1 LRGESSPGRT
11 DFHNSW
17 EDSLY
22 HVLKRGS
29 LLDMPTT
36 ESKAPKAIEDLGV
49 VDGLVQLSFSVQAI
63 VGGVTA
69 RYDTSIIQ
77 GRLLGALRDRQLSM
91 AQIAR
96 LLNLDKSSTTGLVDR
111 AEKRGYVVRT
121 ISPNDGRSVLVT
133 LTKDG
138 RRVVSRVA
146 TEIAREINAV
156 VGDLNDAER
165 RRLSLLSSKFVHLDA
180 VARGIDLAAGR
191 TCIPRNKD
199 V

>member
-1 LRGESSPGRT
+1 
-11 DFHNSW
+11 
-17 EDSLY
+17 
-22 HVLKRGS
+22 
-29 LLDMPTT
+29 MPTT
-36 ESKAPKAIEDLGV
+36 ESKAPTAAEDLGV

-63 VGGVTA
+63 VGGVTT

-77 GRLLGALRDRQLSM
+77 ARLLGALRDRELSM

-111 AEKRGYVVRT
+111 AENRGFVLRT

-133 LTKDG
+133 LTREG

-146 TEIAREINAV
+146 TEIALEINAV

-165 RRLSLLSSKFVHLDA
+165 RRLSLLASKFVHLDA

-191 TCIPRNKD
+191 TYSPRNKEG
-199 V
+199 